1 MLQLEGEYWNKSIFM
16 EKRNVNIVIIR
27 VMF

>member
-1 MLQLEGEYWNKSIFM
+1 MLQLEGEYWNKSIFR